1 MRICNGE
8 LLCGEWCYIL
18 LTRID
23 LLILSG
29 FMLIHISWVRLMT
42 CLLQEIMHWPVS
54 GFSGFLDTKVNDSVY
69 CCWLVLIISMQLRA
83 FAEGTPLFEVPGG
96 GLQSHESFSKDVF
109 SHPSPM
115 SPCCRRKCLTLRENL
130 KESTKMV
137 ICSTKLNILLLCIPL
152 AIVAVIFKW
161 RHVSIILCLIFSY
174 NCSSSS
180 QTLLFD

>member
-18 LTRID
+18 LTISIN
-23 LLILSG
+23 LLVLTS
-29 FMLIHISWVRLMT
+29 FMLICISWVRLMT
-42 CLLQEIMHWPVS
+42 CLLQEIVHRPVS

-69 CCWLVLIISMQLRA
+69 SCRSVLILFMQLRA
-83 FAEGTPLFEVPGG
+83 FAEATPLFEVPGG

-161 RHVSIILCLIFSY
+161 RHVSIILYLIFSY
-174 NCSSSS
+174 
-180 QTLLFD
+180 TALPVL